1 VQRVELTEQLW
12 RHLTSLRDIRA
23 DNLGALSSHGEDNA
37 LSLYSPIALRN
48 RRFVM
53 AQVGQSLDGRVAT
66 LSGDA
71 QDISGCDGIAHLH
84 RCRALVDAVIVGVG
98 TVAADNPSLSVRAV
112 SGKSPVRV
120 VIDCN
125 GRMPLDAKML
135 SDDGSTVLIIQGD
148 DMAPRTRRHET
159 ILLPRSEDGIDPANI
174 LDALGERGLTSI
186 LVEGGAR
193 TISRFIDNGLV
204 DRLHVSVAPI
214 IIGSGPA
221 GISLSPVD
229 KLSQIHRPKVSV
241 YNIGT
246 DIVFDC
252 DLRAAAARSEAGL
265 TESQDILMADMA

>member
-1 VQRVELTEQLW
+1 M
-12 RHLTSLRDIRA
+12 RA
-23 DNLGALSSHGEDNA
+23 SNLGALSGHGEVNA
-37 LSLYSPIALRN
+37 LSLYSPIALRSGS
-48 RRFVM
+48 FVL

-66 LSGDA
+66 LAGDA
-71 QDISGCDGIAHLH
+71 QDVSGCAGIAHLH

-98 TVAADNPSLSVRAV
+98 TVVADNPSLTVRAV
-112 SGKSPVRV
+112 GGINPVRV

-135 SDDGSTVLIIQGD
+135 SDGGGPVLIIQSD
-148 DMAPRTRRHET
+148 DVAPRAHHHET
-159 ILLPRSEDGIDPANI
+159 ILLPRTRTGIDPSAI
-174 LDALGERGLTSI
+174 LDALGDRGLTSI
-186 LVEGGAR
+186 LVEGGAK

-229 KLSQIHRPKVSV
+229 KLSEIHRPKVSV

-252 DLRAAAARSEAGL
+252 DLRTISRSDAISRERP
-265 TESQDILMADMA
+265 DILMADMA